1 MTTPEFVVR
10 TPGFL
15 CKEKPGSHA
24 PLMSCL
30 LTGPPGWLSVL
41 GPKPPLQPAPCAG
54 RTRVHSCPPCRR
66 PSASSSRGC
75 FCLRCLSPRVSL
87 SSALIKATL
96 SSSSALH
103 PWQLRVC
110 TLAERQP
117 SVVGRWGSV
126 GVRWSDVVLG
136 PAGPGHLARAW
147 SVSGPCAR
155 AGPTEAAPRA
165 VQPLSVPGALPL
177 QQFHPG
183 LFAPSLLSS
192 LLLARPVSMSR

>member
-15 CKEKPGSHA
+15 CKEKPGSRT

-41 GPKPPLQPAPCAG
+41 APEPPLQPSPCPG
-54 RTRVHSCPPCRR
+54 RTGVHSCPPCRR

-75 FCLRCLSPRVSL
+75 FRLRCLSPRVSL

-96 SSSSALH
+96 SSLSALH

-110 TLAERQP
+110 TLAEKQP
-117 SVVGRWGSV
+117 SVVGCRGSV
-126 GVRWSDVVLG
+126 CVRWSDVALG
-136 PAGPGHLARAW
+136 PAGPGRLARAR
-147 SVSGPCAR
+147 SVSGPCA
-155 AGPTEAAPRA
+155 
-165 VQPLSVPGALPL
+165 
-177 QQFHPG
+177 
-183 LFAPSLLSS
+183 
-192 LLLARPVSMSR
+192 